1 MADTKKTTKA
11 VLKSTKTTAK
21 KATEVKTLAQLQ
33 EELLTLRNDH
43 QESRRSHRMGELV
56 NPHVLTVQRKGIA
69 RSLTAINKAQAQEV
83 LSDKELSTKE
93 EN

>member
-1 MADTKKTTKA
+1 MAEKTTKA
-11 VLKSTKTTAK
+11 APKAKVAVKKTA

-33 EELLTLRNDH
+33 EELVKLRADH

-56 NPHVLTVQRKGIA
+56 NPHVLTAQRKQIA
-69 RSLTAINKAQAQEV
+69 RALTAIKQAEA
-83 LSDKELSTKE
+83 SAKE